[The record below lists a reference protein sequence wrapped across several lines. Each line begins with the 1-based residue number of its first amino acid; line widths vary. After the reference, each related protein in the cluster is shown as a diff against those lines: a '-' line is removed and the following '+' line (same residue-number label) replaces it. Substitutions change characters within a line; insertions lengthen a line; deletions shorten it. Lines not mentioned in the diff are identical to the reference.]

1 MDEVTVCKIPR
12 SSDISEDNNANDYFW
27 ILESERN
34 ITSLNDLSDTL
45 IRNLSER
52 CDIKDKEQ
60 YKRKI
65 GLIFSK
71 LEDIDLKHKDSSY
84 KSCIV
89 DSNSSMVDSTNRI
102 NEQNENNELSHLK
115 PTGLGGK
122 PFNEIK
128 YDKSDRL
135 CEELDEQTKNRLMQ
149 QLDDLLISCVDCA
162 IEIDCLGEL
171 NSPANTKKPNS
182 KLYCMASKIGSDLA
196 KILLDKEIKGR
207 IL

>member
-12 SSDISEDNNANDYFW
+12 SSNINEDNNTNDYFW
-27 ILESERN
+27 ILESTRN
-34 ITSLNDLSDTL
+34 ITSLNDLSDIL
-45 IRNLSER
+45 IRSLSER
-52 CDIKDKEQ
+52 CDVKDKEQ

-71 LEDIDLKHKDSSY
+71 LEDMDLKHKDSSY

-89 DSNSSMVDSTNRI
+89 DSTNKKSEQSENS
-102 NEQNENNELSHLK
+102 ELSHLK

-149 QLDDLLISCVDCA
+149 QLDDLLVSCVDCA

-171 NSPANTKKPNS
+171 NSPANTKEPNS
-182 KLYCMASKIGSDLA
+182 KLHYLTSKIGNDLV
-196 KILLDKEIKGR
+196 KILLDKGIKGR